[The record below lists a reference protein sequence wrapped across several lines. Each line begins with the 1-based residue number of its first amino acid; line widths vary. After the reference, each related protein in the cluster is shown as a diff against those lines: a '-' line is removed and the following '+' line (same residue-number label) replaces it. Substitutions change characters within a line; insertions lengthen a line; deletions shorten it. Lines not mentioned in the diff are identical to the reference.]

1 MTAIKTTTLNENNSK
16 RGSLMIQEMKAQ
28 IISQYGTRET
38 TEALISVIP
47 DADKPEGLHLL
58 IDNPAD
64 LDRLI
69 SALQSIKIG

>member
-38 TEALISVIP
+38 TEALISVFP
-47 DADKPEGLHLL
+47 DADKPEGLHLV
-58 IDNPAD
+58 IDNPGE